1 MVCSGCVRCEG
12 VSKVVGSSTVQAT
25 RLFAQWDSDARR
37 RIRQD
42 RGARCPA
49 VREGG
54 KKAVKKLKDEV
65 ASV

>member
-1 MVCSGCVRCEG
+1 MQRLCTVWG
-12 VSKVVGSSTVQAT
+12 VIKVVGSSTIQAK

-54 KKAVKKLKDEV
+54 KKAVKKLKNEV